1 MPTNEKVLQAV
12 MSGVQDRNV
21 KFRDLQKL
29 LDALGFDCR
38 IRGDHYIYTYAGC
51 LDIIN
56 IQPNKGMAKPYQIKQ
71 IRNFIAKY
79 KIEL

>member
-1 MPTNEKVLQAV
+1 MNKGNTHNLLERSER
-12 MSGVQDRNV
+12 MYGR
-21 KFRDLQKL
+21 RDLQKL
-29 LDALGFDCR
+29 LDALGFECR

-79 KIEL
+79 KIKL

>member
-1 MPTNEKVLQAV
+1 MADGIYKDLRP
-12 MSGVQDRNV
+12 DRRRPEAKQEFLN
-21 KFRDLQKL
+21 KL
-29 LDALGFDCR
+29 LDALGFECR

-79 KIEL
+79 KIKL